1 MKKSRQKLNLN
12 WNDMGIIITL
22 IAMIVFFSLATKSFF
37 SLRNFSNVA
46 RQISVVGICAVGMTM
61 VIIIEYEVDSFR
73 GVEHLDMGS
82 IVHQAV
88 HPGLFEADVPD
99 AEIGFAVS

>member
-1 MKKSRQKLNLN
+1 MWLYGV
-12 WNDMGIIITL
+12 DM
-22 IAMIVFFSLATKSFF
+22 A
-37 SLRNFSNVA
+37 
-46 RQISVVGICAVGMTM
+46 VVTVVAVGM
-61 VIIIEYEVDSFR
+61 VIIVEYEVDSFR
-73 GVEHLDMGS
+73 GGELLDMGS

>member
-1 MKKSRQKLNLN
+1 MRLYSM
-12 WNDMGIIITL
+12 DMP
-22 IAMIVFFSLATKSFF
+22 V
-37 SLRNFSNVA
+37 VA
-46 RQISVVGICAVGMTM
+46 VMSVVV
-61 VIIIEYEVDSFR
+61 VIIVEYEVDSFR

-82 IVHQAV
+82 IVHQAI

>member
-1 MKKSRQKLNLN
+1 MRFYGV
-12 WNDMGIIITL
+12 DMAVMTV
-22 IAMIVFFSLATKSFF
+22 MS
-37 SLRNFSNVA
+37 
-46 RQISVVGICAVGMTM
+46 VGMVM
-61 VIIIEYEVDSFR
+61 LIIIEYEVDSFG

-88 HPGLFEADVPD
+88 HPGLFEADVSD

>member
-1 MKKSRQKLNLN
+1 MWLYGV
-12 WNDMGIIITL
+12 DM
-22 IAMIVFFSLATKSFF
+22 A
-37 SLRNFSNVA
+37 
-46 RQISVVGICAVGMTM
+46 VVTVVAVGM
-61 VIIIEYEVDSFR
+61 VIIVEYEVDSFR

>member
-1 MKKSRQKLNLN
+1 MWLYGV
-12 WNDMGIIITL
+12 DMAVVT
-22 IAMIVFFSLATKSFF
+22 V
-37 SLRNFSNVA
+37 VA
-46 RQISVVGICAVGMTM
+46 VAM
-61 VIIIEYEVDSFR
+61 VIIVEYEVDSFR

>member
-1 MKKSRQKLNLN
+1 MWLYGV
-12 WNDMGIIITL
+12 DM
-22 IAMIVFFSLATKSFF
+22 A
-37 SLRNFSNVA
+37 
-46 RQISVVGICAVGMTM
+46 VVTVVAVGMAM

-88 HPGLFEADVPD
+88 HPGLFETDVPD

>member
-1 MKKSRQKLNLN
+1 MWLYGV
-12 WNDMGIIITL
+12 DM
-22 IAMIVFFSLATKSFF
+22 A
-37 SLRNFSNVA
+37 
-46 RQISVVGICAVGMTM
+46 VVTVVAVGM
-61 VIIIEYEVDSFR
+61 VIIVEYEVDSFR

-88 HPGLFEADVPD
+88 HPGLFETDVPD

>member
-1 MKKSRQKLNLN
+1 M
-12 WNDMGIIITL
+12 
-22 IAMIVFFSLATKSFF
+22 A
-37 SLRNFSNVA
+37 
-46 RQISVVGICAVGMTM
+46 VVTVVAVGM
-61 VIIIEYEVDSFR
+61 VIIVEYEVDSFR